1 MGYSLNHSFELATNA
16 GDNRKAAHKYIIA
29 HDTGNDN
36 NKGAGSGKNEASYM
50 RGHWSAAYT
59 HAIVDDKTIYIVG
72 TPGYVAY
79 GAGTAANNASPFQVE
94 LAHVDSQK
102 RFNEAYKRYVW
113 VIRYYAKKY
122 GIPLTLDSS
131 GNGIKSHKWVSDNLW
146 GDHQDPYGY
155 LNKWGIS
162 KAQFAKDLKNG
173 IGGLPAATPAK
184 KATYLK
190 AVKQVKAK
198 TNVSRYRDKAFK
210 KKEKKFSKG
219 TIFDIDSVVKYG
231 KITRLKLA
239 NGLYITSNTD
249 YVKKLK

>member
-1 MGYSLNHSFELATNA
+1 MSYPINRSYELGINQGAS
-16 GDNRKAAHKYIIA
+16 GKASHQYIIA

-36 NKGAGSGKNEASYM
+36 NRAVGSAKNEASYM
-50 RGHWSAAYT
+50 RGHWQSAYT
-59 HAIVDDKTIYIVG
+59 HAIVDDQGIYIVG

-79 GAGTAANNASPFQVE
+79 GAGSPANERSPFQVE

-102 RFNEAYKRYVW
+102 RFNESYKRYVW
-113 VIRYYAKKY
+113 AIRYYAKKY
-122 GIPLTLDSS
+122 GIPLTLD
-131 GNGIKSHKWVSDNLW
+131 GTGKGIKSHKWVSDNIW

-155 LNKWGIS
+155 LAKWGIN

-173 IGGLPAATPAK
+173 IGGSSSTVAK

-198 TNVSRYRDKAFK
+198 TTVTRYHDKAFK
-210 KKEKKFSKG
+210 KAEKKFTKG
-219 TIFDIDSVVKYG
+219 TVFDVESVVSYG
-231 KITRLKLA
+231 KITRLKLG

>member
-1 MGYSLNHSFELATNA
+1 MSYKLNHSYELAGNA
-16 GDNRKAAHKYIIA
+16 GDGNKASHRYIIA

-36 NKGAGSGKNEASYM
+36 NKHTGSGKKEASYM
-50 RGHWSAAYT
+50 KSNWWNAYT
-59 HAIVDDKTIYIVG
+59 HAIVDDKGIYIVG

-79 GAGTAANNASPFQVE
+79 GAGTVANNASPFQVE

-102 RFNEAYKRYVW
+102 RFNESYKRYVW
-113 VIRYYAKKY
+113 VIRYYANKY
-122 GIPLTLDSS
+122 GIPLKLDGS
-131 GNGIKSHKWVSDNLW
+131 GNGIKSHKWVSDNIW

-155 LNKWGIS
+155 LKKWGIS

-173 IGGLPAATPAK
+173 IGGSSATTPAK

-190 AVKQVKAK
+190 TVKQVKAK
-198 TNVSRYRDKAFK
+198 TNVTRYRDKTFK
-210 KKEKKFSKG
+210 KKERKFAKG
-219 TIFDIDSVVKYG
+219 TIFDIDSVVSYG

-239 NGLYITSNTD
+239 NGLYITSNTE